1 MFTTSEQLLYKEIS
15 ELNFFG
21 QVLKMKLLLV
31 IILYLQLLHQQEAAP
46 FDDIE
51 ENESPPYDYNVLSK
65 ELERGATIEKQNNV
79 YNPKFTEDSFEN
91 EAKQS
96 QVYSNTH
103 TALEKST
110 YDTEGKDNNR
120 IGKGKSELE
129 DELPLDDTR
138 DEENQWPNKRDFK
151 LTKSYKRM
159 SKGSNAIMQASQTK
173 CKLHLSNINT
183 KQYSMDFMIGGNSG
197 HPVTINANGENH
209 GRIVRKL
216 KFWLSNN
223 QYLTMETEL
232 SDGTN
237 HNCGAWKSRASE
249 TFYFRPDE
257 RITYL
262 NIYTE
267 NNDCTSYVTGISF
280 STNKGRYLRLTGGRA
295 KYYYQTRRFGSEIL
309 VGFKARCG
317 VHVNAIAFLFLQKVE
332 SSALTHVH
340 YPNINSL
347 SILEKPFH
355 INGMKCNNK
364 GRKVEEDFTL
374 SGSRSIHDTH
384 QWSLGTTS
392 LEAQLSNT
400 KVKARIVSVSMP
412 TGTSLTSSLAM
423 SSPYYHGREL
433 NISSTQNY
441 AFNIKVPPGK
451 EVIATATAY
460 QGVIE
465 TPYTGRLTVKLI
477 TGRTFNYQV
486 TGVYR
491 SKTTSNVVVSTKDI
505 I

>member
-1 MFTTSEQLLYKEIS
+1 MCLLEVSSYYIKES
-15 ELNFFG
+15 LNYIFG

-31 IILYLQLLHQQEAAP
+31 IILYLHLLQQQDAAP
-46 FDDIE
+46 FDDIKE
-51 ENESPPYDYNVLSK
+51 KKWNDESPPYDYNMPAENSD
-65 ELERGATIEKQNNV
+65 ATDHFHNPKLHKKSHKNMEDKGQNN
-79 YNPKFTEDSFEN
+79 KDEFR
-91 EAKQS
+91 A
-96 QVYSNTH
+96 
-103 TALEKST
+103 KST
-110 YDTEGKDNNR
+110 EQWEDGLDATSNN
-120 IGKGKSELE
+120 
-129 DELPLDDTR
+129 
-138 DEENQWPNKRDFK
+138 NQWNTDKENVKKRPMK
-151 LTKSYKRM
+151 VS
-159 SKGSNAIMQASQTK
+159 MQARCTH
-173 CKLHLSNINT
+173 HLSDVNT
-183 KQYSMDFMIGGNSG
+183 KQYSSDVMVGGGGGGFRS
-197 HPVTINANGENH
+197 INVNGEKQ
-209 GRIVRKL
+209 GRLVRSIQ
-216 KFWLSNN
+216 FWLHVNR
-223 QYLTMETEL
+223 YLRMGIEL
-232 SDGTN
+232 TDGST
-237 HNCGAWKSRASE
+237 HSCGSLAGVPSE

-267 NNDCTSYVTGISF
+267 KDNCDGQVGGVSF
-280 STNKGRYLRLTGGRA
+280 STNKGRHFSYRGNNSPHR
-295 KYYYQTRRFGSEIL
+295 YQTRSVGSGIL

-317 VHVNAIAFLFLQKVE
+317 ANVDALAFLFLQKVE
-332 SSALTHVH
+332 SSTLTHVH
-340 YPNINSL
+340 YTNINSL

-364 GRKVEEDFTL
+364 GRKVEQEFTL
-374 SGSRSIHDTH
+374 SGSRSVNEIH

-400 KVKARIVSVSMP
+400 RVKSSIASITMP
-412 TGTSLTSSLAM
+412 TGTSLTSNLAM